1 MYHALFRFARRS
13 PLMPKFAANL
23 TMLFT
28 ELDFLS
34 RFAAAGRCGF
44 RGVEYLFPYA
54 LPKEQLAEKLHQH
67 NLTQVLH
74 NLPAGNWDAGDRG
87 IACHPDR
94 VSEFQDGVGRAID
107 YARALG
113 CRQINCLAGIAPK
126 SVTSQRA
133 REIFVDNLRY
143 AAPRLAEHGVKL
155 LIEPINTYD
164 IPGFFLTNTAQAF
177 AIMDEVA
184 HPNIYLQYD
193 IYHMQMMEGNLA
205 NTISKNLARIAHVQA
220 ADVPGRHEPG
230 TGEIN
235 YAFLFK
241 HLDSIGYQG
250 WIGCEYKPLAKTE
263 DGLAWLTRYER
274 AVA

>member
-1 MYHALFRFARRS
+1 MYHAARWSR
-13 PLMPKFAANL
+13 LMPTFAANL

-28 ELDFLS
+28 ELDFLA
-34 RFAAAGRCGF
+34 RFAAAACSGF
-44 RGVEYLFPYA
+44 SGVEYLFPYA
-54 LPKEQLAEKLHQH
+54 FPKEQLAEKLHQH

-94 VSEFQDGVGRAID
+94 VDEFQDSVGRASD

-113 CRQINCLAGIAPK
+113 CRQINCLAGIAPA
-126 SVTSQRA
+126 SIPDGRT
-133 REIFVDNLRY
+133 RETFINNLKF
-143 AAPRLAEHGVKL
+143 AAPRLAEHSIKL

-164 IPGFFLTNTAQAF
+164 IPGFFLTNTAQAL
-177 AIMDEVA
+177 AIMDEVG

-205 NTISKNLARIAHVQA
+205 NTISKHLARIAHVQV

-250 WIGCEYKPLAKTE
+250 WVGCEYKPLAKTE
-263 DGLAWLTRYER
+263 DGLAWLTP
-274 AVA
+274 